1 MRTTIDLP
9 PELMQ
14 AAKKTA
20 VERGISLKDLFAK
33 ALAHEIGAGVQGRKR
48 GRISFP
54 LIGTPEMEPKVD
66 VTNADIEAVFEADD
80 IEKYAQ

>member
-14 AAKKTA
+14 AAKMTA
-20 VERGISLKDLFAK
+20 VERGMSLKDLFTK

-54 LIGTPEMEPKVD
+54 LVGTPDAEPKVD
-66 VTNADIEAVFEADD
+66 VTNADIEAAFEAAD
-80 IEKYAQ
+80 IEKYTQ

>member
-9 PELMQ
+9 PDLMQ
-14 AAKKTA
+14 AAKMTA
-20 VERGISLKDLFAK
+20 VERGMSLKDLFTR
-33 ALAHEIGAGVQGRKR
+33 ALTHEIGAGAHGRKH

-54 LIGTPEMEPKVD
+54 LVGVPDAEPKVD
-66 VTNADIEAVFEADD
+66 VTNAEIEAAFEADD

>member
-14 AAKKTA
+14 AAKIAA
-20 VERGISLKDLFAK
+20 VERGMSLKDLFAK
-33 ALAHEIGAGVQGRKR
+33 ALTHEIGAGIPGRKH
-48 GRISFP
+48 GRVTFP
-54 LIGTPEMEPKVD
+54 LVSGPDAEPKAAI
-66 VTNADIEAVFEADD
+66 TNADIEAAFEAED